1 MKYSALTV
9 FYHFPIFYIENDIKK
24 DVACACKFRRDM
36 SQRNK
41 QAFCDSMYGINW
53 ETVVGMTNAQQ
64 AFSAFHS
71 EILRLYN
78 THIPKS

>member
-1 MKYSALTV
+1 M
-9 FYHFPIFYIENDIKK
+9 
-24 DVACACKFRRDM
+24 FRRDM

-53 ETVVGMTNAQQ
+53 ETVVDMTNAQQ
-64 AFSAFHS
+64 AISAFHS

-78 THIPKS
+78 THFPKRNVKVNSLRPSGAYMRQ